1 MSGYPDIER
10 IMSGCSDK
18 CQESKMKTISEY
30 LDEAKEKHSI
40 KSDSELARQLG
51 GSRQSV
57 SDWRVSRS
65 KPDDYAC
72 IRLAELLGIN
82 PLEIIAAAN
91 AEREADPERAK
102 WWLDFSKRHGIKA
115 LSVSLIG
122 INLLLQVNNLGFHQA
137 VLSLYIMLS
146 KIDSRRRRNYCYGS
160 YKYNTKPD
168 KFRLFC
174 CHA

>member
-1 MSGYPDIER
+1 
-10 IMSGCSDK
+10 
-18 CQESKMKTISEY
+18 MKTIGVY
-30 LDEAKEKHSI
+30 LDEAKEKHGI
-40 KSDSELARQLG
+40 KSDSELGRQLG
-51 GSRQSV
+51 ASKQAV
-57 SDWRVSRS
+57 SGWRNSPS

-122 INLLLQVNNLGFHQA
+122 TTLLLQVNSLGF
-137 VLSLYIMLS
+137 LETYPKLYIMLS
-146 KIDSRRRRNYCYGS
+146 KTQEARRRNKCNFV
-160 YKYNTKPD
+160 YKYHTKPVLYG
-168 KFRLFC
+168 LFSY
-174 CHA
+174 A

>member
-1 MSGYPDIER
+1 
-10 IMSGCSDK
+10 
-18 CQESKMKTISEY
+18 MKTISEY

-40 KSDSELARQLG
+40 KSDAELARLLG

-57 SDWRVSRS
+57 SSWRAGTN

-102 WWLDFSKRHGIKA
+102 WWLDFSKRHGIKN

-122 INLLLQVNNLGFHQA
+122 MNLHLQVNNLDFLEA
-137 VLSLYIMLS
+137 VTNLYIM
-146 KIDSRRRRNYCYGS
+146 
-160 YKYNTKPD
+160 
-168 KFRLFC
+168 
-174 CHA
+174 